1 MAGGVMEQPTIITEV
16 QDRIAEMTG
25 LLRRLSDQP
34 EVIAELDAALEARDL
49 DRFRGALEL
58 GGVKPPGDKCDPY
71 VTVYVTMLRPA
82 KFVRRCTWKIQS
94 LQLSQGQQLAEAV
107 AQGAEAEW
115 LLERLIRLGLVE
127 CQWVREEQMDIFEA
141 KRFVQGMCP
150 PGTF

>member
-1 MAGGVMEQPTIITEV
+1 MEQPTTVTEMQARV
-16 QDRIAEMTG
+16 TEMAA
-25 LLRRLSDQP
+25 LLGRLGDQP

-49 DRFRGALEL
+49 DRFRSALEL
-58 GGVKPPGDKCDPY
+58 GGIKPPGDKCDPY
-71 VTVYVTMLRPA
+71 VTVYITMLRPA

-94 LQLSQGQQLAEAV
+94 LQPLEGQQLAEVV

-127 CQWVREEQMDIFEA
+127 CQWVRVEQMDVLEA
-141 KRFVQGMCP
+141 KKFVQGMCP

>member
-1 MAGGVMEQPTIITEV
+1 MEQPTTVSEV
-16 QDRIAEMTG
+16 QGRISEMAA
-25 LLRRLSDQP
+25 LLRRLGDQP

-49 DRFRGALEL
+49 DRFRSALEL
-58 GGVKPPGDKCDPY
+58 GGIKPPGDKCDPY
-71 VTVYVTMLRPA
+71 VTVYITMFRPS

-94 LQLSQGQQLAEAV
+94 LQPAEGQQLAEVV

-127 CQWVREEQMDIFEA
+127 CQWVREEQMDVIEA